1 MGRTYRKQRDS
12 ETTRGRNK
20 SVDWQEKS
28 IDKHKKL
35 IYNKASSE
43 NEDVDYDFDDDDYN
57 DTINTTPI
65 QRK

>member
-1 MGRTYRKQRDS
+1 MGRTFRKQRDS
-12 ETTRGRNK
+12 ETSRGRNK

-35 IYNKASSE
+35 IYNKTSTE
-43 NEDVDYDFDDDDYN
+43 ELYDDFDEEDRN
-57 DTINTTPI
+57 ETFNTTPI

>member
-1 MGRTYRKQRDS
+1 MGRTFRKQRDTES
-12 ETTRGRNK
+12 TRGRNK

-35 IYNKASSE
+35 IYNKTSAE
-43 NEDVDYDFDDDDYN
+43 ELYDDFDEEDRN
-57 DTINTTPI
+57 ETFNTTPI

>member
-1 MGRTYRKQRDS
+1 MGRTFKKQRDADS
-12 ETTRGRNK
+12 TRGRNK

-35 IYNKASSE
+35 IYNKASTE
-43 NEDVDYDFDDDDYN
+43 ELYDDFDEEDRN
-57 DTINTTPI
+57 ETFNTTPI